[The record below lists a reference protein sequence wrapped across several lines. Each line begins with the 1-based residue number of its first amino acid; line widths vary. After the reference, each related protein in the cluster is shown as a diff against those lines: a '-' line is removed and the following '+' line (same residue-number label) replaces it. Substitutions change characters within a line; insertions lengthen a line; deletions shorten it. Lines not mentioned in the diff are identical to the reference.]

1 MRNFEQSFVNL
12 VTRRRE
18 TKLPK
23 LKFNFLDHTSF
34 FAQMLQNLEQKVI
47 KVGTVV
53 VVQFE
58 DRSVPTPEVRGSNP
72 VIRNFFLQNSCL
84 LSM

>member
-34 FAQMLQNLEQKVI
+34 FAQMLQNLEQKS
-47 KVGTVV
+47 
-53 VVQFE
+53 Q
-58 DRSVPTPEVRGSNP
+58 
-72 VIRNFFLQNSCL
+72 
-84 LSM
+84 